1 MIFKKIFKMLAASVN
16 ILFIGFVTVLVL
28 NLIEYFCPV
37 LYWIIGIGVLFVVFL
52 PLGRLSGAVFGEGW
66 GEASILHTIKRWQM
80 YACLFTHFFVVFQ
93 FFISFFLLAFGVF
106 FVPLRK

>member
-37 LYWIIGIGVLFVVFL
+37 LYWIIGIGVLFVAGYL
-52 PLGRLSGAVFGEGW
+52 FGNECKW
-66 GEASILHTIKRWQM
+66 K
-80 YACLFTHFFVVFQ
+80 
-93 FFISFFLLAFGVF
+93 
-106 FVPLRK
+106 